1 MRDQC
6 TYFSHS
12 SGSLQAQAIKT
23 GTTTTTAWLHILP
36 AYRSTDPAP
45 APAPIPVVAAVPL
58 RVVLVVVAVPFKK
71 GARSTKE
78 KVAAVSLFAW
88 QQQQRQEQRRRR
100 RQQQRRQ
107 QQLASGA
114 GVAVRHLP
122 HADRWQPL

>member
-45 APAPIPVVAAVPL
+45 APVPVVAAVPL

-88 QQQQRQEQRRRR
+88 QQQQRRRR